1 MKKSLVLILLFITG
15 VLVASVPNRITY
27 QGRLSKNS
35 SPVIGSHTF
44 GVRIYPAATPAAS
57 LWQDLNIPVTLGPEG
72 EFTIVLEIG
81 DIDWI
86 NTDPRLEITVDGEKL
101 SPADSFET
109 TPYSF
114 VAKRVDAGGVNT
126 AALADGAVT
135 NAKVA
140 VGVAASKILVTTNTY
155 LSDWRH
161 PTQLDKIDAA
171 KIFPSLAVDSIVT
184 SSPSVAQFIQAS
196 QPVTPLTIKGKS
208 GVLGTIPVFDVRD
221 NSDELRFRVRG
232 AGEQFLSGPV
242 GVGTEAPGAPL
253 DIVSSSA
260 SVVLRNTQAPEASR
274 TWQVAVNNLG
284 KMNIQATNAALGSP
298 VSALALS
305 RDGSVDMPTARISS
319 STIQNLNSTN
329 LVTQNFTATTLGMGT
344 VTAGSVTAGTM
355 TVTGPSTLS
364 GSLTVSGTT
373 TLGTLT
379 VSSMSSTNVNFSNIN
394 ATNVLST
401 NVNASSVTAT
411 NISASNITATNGL
424 VGQWL
429 AAPYPMIIVED
440 SKPSGNDGGASSVGS
455 WQTRTLNTVST
466 NTIVGAS
473 LASNSVT
480 LPSGTYRISW
490 RAPAVNVGIHKSAW
504 RNTTDNVFAVLGG
517 NGSNDNVSDTTTNS
531 LGTGVFSITSPKV
544 FQLWHRFS
552 SSKPDGLGVAA
563 GFGVNEVYSQV
574 IIEKIR

>member
-1 MKKSLVLILLFITG
+1 MRRFGMIGFFLLTG
-15 VLVASVPNRITY
+15 VALFASVPNRITY

-44 GVRIYPAATPAAS
+44 GVRIFPASNPAAS

-72 EFTIVLEIG
+72 EFTIVVEVG

-86 NTDPRLEITVDGEKL
+86 NMDPRLEITVDGEKL
-101 SPADSFET
+101 SPTDSFET

-114 VAKRVDAGGVNT
+114 VAKRVDVGGVNT

-140 VGVAASKILVTTNTY
+140 AGVEASKIILTTNTY

-161 PTQLDKIDAA
+161 PSQLDKIDAA
-171 KIFPSLAVDSIVT
+171 KVYPPLATDSIIF
-184 SSPSVAQFIQAS
+184 SSPSVAQSIQAS

-208 GVLGTIPVFDVRD
+208 GVVGTVPVFDVKD
-221 NSDELRFRVRG
+221 NADVLRLRIRG
-232 AGEQFLSGPV
+232 AGEQYLSGPV

-260 SVVLRNTQAPEASR
+260 SVVLRNTQAPEATR
-274 TWQVAVNNLG
+274 TWQMAVNNLG

-305 RDGSVDMPTARISS
+305 RDGSVDIPTARISS
-319 STIQNLNSTN
+319 STIQNLTSTN

-364 GSLTVSGTT
+364 GSLTVSGLT

-379 VSSMSSTNVNFSNIN
+379 VSSMSSTNVNFSNLN
-394 ATNVLST
+394 ATNIVTT
-401 NVNASSVTAT
+401 NMNASNV
-411 NISASNITATNGL
+411 IATNGL
-424 VGQWL
+424 TGQWL
-429 AAPYPMIIVED
+429 AAPYPMMIVED
-440 SKPSGNDGGASSVGS
+440 IKPSGQEGGNFISGA
-455 WQTRTLNTVST
+455 WQIRTLNTVST
-466 NTIVGAS
+466 NTILGAS
-473 LASNSVT
+473 LASNSIT
-480 LPSGTYRISW
+480 LPAGTFRISW
-490 RAPAVNVGIHKSAW
+490 RAPAYLVGPHKSAW
-504 RNTTDNVFAVLGG
+504 RNITDNNFVLLGG
-517 NGSNDNVSDTTTNS
+517 NSTSGTDNSSDMGSDST
-531 LGTGVFSITSPKV
+531 GMGVFVISTPKE
-544 FQLWHRFS
+544 FQLMHRCS
-552 SSKPDGLGVAA
+552 LNRYTDGFGKRNI
-563 GFGVNEVYSQV
+563 FGVNEVYSQV
-574 IIEKIR
+574 FIEKIR